1 MTPATGST
9 RKAQATPSKETAVIR
24 LLALALLLAF
34 GPALAAAEILGMQVE
49 RAMSEEEMK
58 ASLREIEL
66 VDEKGAPLDLEA
78 LMANGKPT
86 FISLWAHW
94 CPNCVSEVAGY
105 RKIAKTCPQH
115 WNVVFV
121 SARRQ
126 DFEKDV
132 ARFKSYGLPWS
143 FYNVAD
149 AHGDKQKRRVARAF
163 AGETVEG
170 AVVTPLHY
178 FVAPEGQV
186 EAIIA
191 GRMDF
196 TERDRLAA
204 YCSR

>member
-1 MTPATGST
+1 M
-9 RKAQATPSKETAVIR
+9 IR
-24 LLALALLLAF
+24 SLLLAALLF
-34 GPALAAAEILGMQVE
+34 LAPALAAAEILGMQVD
-49 RAMSEEEMK
+49 RAVSEDEMK
-58 ASLREIEL
+58 ASLREIHL
-66 VDEKGAPLDLEA
+66 VDEKGAPLDLAA

-105 RKIAKTCPQH
+105 RKIAKTCAQH

-121 SARRQ
+121 SARPQ
-126 DFEKDV
+126 DFQKDV
-132 ARFKSYGLPWS
+132 ARFRSYGLPWT

-149 AHGDKQKRRVARAF
+149 TRSDPQKRRIARAF
-163 AGETVEG
+163 TGETVEG

-196 TERDRLAA
+196 TEADRLAA

>member
-1 MTPATGST
+1 M
-9 RKAQATPSKETAVIR
+9 IR
-24 LLALALLLAF
+24 PLTLALLLAF
-34 GPALAAAEILGMQVE
+34 NPAFAVAEILGMQVE
-49 RAMSEEEMK
+49 RAMSEDEMK

-66 VDEKGAPLDLEA
+66 VDEKGAPLDLKA
-78 LMANGKPT
+78 LLANGKPT

-105 RKIAKTCPQH
+105 KKIASACARH

-121 SARRQ
+121 SARPQ
-126 DFEKDV
+126 DFRKDV
-132 ARFKSYGLPWS
+132 AKFRSYGLPWS

-149 AHGDKQKRRVARAF
+149 AGGDAQKRKIARAF

-178 FVAPEGQV
+178 FVSREGQV

-196 TERDRLAA
+196 TEQDRLAA
-204 YCSR
+204 YCNR